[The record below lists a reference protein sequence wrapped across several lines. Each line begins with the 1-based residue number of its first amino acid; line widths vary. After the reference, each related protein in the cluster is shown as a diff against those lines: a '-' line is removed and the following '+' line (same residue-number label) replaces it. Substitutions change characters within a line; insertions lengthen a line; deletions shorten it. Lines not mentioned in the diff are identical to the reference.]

1 MAIFYMQ
8 ITYCHHHDVGQLSST
23 RLCYHVAS
31 IANKQ
36 YTASPKSA
44 NMTTQPSSPSKLSAG
59 LQNINNTNKLS
70 RVMPYLKL
78 QLSHV
83 PLLTILFHGSP
94 ALVGLGLLI
103 IEGL

>member
-1 MAIFYMQ
+1 
-8 ITYCHHHDVGQLSST
+8 
-23 RLCYHVAS
+23 
-31 IANKQ
+31 
-36 YTASPKSA
+36 
-44 NMTTQPSSPSKLSAG
+44 
-59 LQNINNTNKLS
+59 
-70 RVMPYLKL
+70 MPYLKL